1 VPIYVEKEEYNL
13 NVLVYD
19 QFYREKIVLHNRSAN
34 PMKIQLFPPK
44 KDFKQYIEFNPT
56 LGYIQGHSSF
66 EIWAKLRP
74 DRSILQNCAKYL
86 VRQNEEIPVEDEY
99 EETTMKIPVVVK
111 GADQVLP
118 VKFNLKCVFS
128 LNAITFSPPA
138 VDFGSVFHKNASR
151 CTIIME
157 NHALLPQQFSF
168 VRMPKEVSVL
178 TDVGTG
184 TIMAGEKLPI

>member
-1 VPIYVEKEEYNL
+1 LENQDYTQPIPIRIKGRCVNVPIYVEKEEYNL

-74 DRSILQNCAKYL
+74 DRSILQNCSKYL

-111 GADQVLP
+111 GAD
-118 VKFNLKCVFS
+118 
-128 LNAITFSPPA
+128 
-138 VDFGSVFHKNASR
+138 
-151 CTIIME
+151 
-157 NHALLPQQFSF
+157 
-168 VRMPKEVSVL
+168 
-178 TDVGTG
+178 
-184 TIMAGEKLPI
+184 